1 MLQAVNKVGTSKFDK
16 GLEADFDGDDATLLF
31 DTERLK
37 QFPEDYACLEAMEAT
52 DQKILVKQ
60 WLFMK
65 YERELKVQ
73 DRERKIVKEQRK
85 REDQVNN
92 PNGVKNGRR

>member
-1 MLQAVNKVGTSKFDK
+1 MLAGAPAKIATSKFDK
-16 GLEADFDGDDATLLF
+16 GLEADFEGDDATLLF

-37 QFPEDYACLEAMEAT
+37 QFPEDYACLEAMDAT

-65 YERELKVQ
+65 YERELKIQ
-73 DRERKIVKEQRK
+73 AKEEKKVKEQRK
-85 REDQVNN
+85 KEQRLA
-92 PNGVKNGRR
+92 

>member
-1 MLQAVNKVGTSKFDK
+1 MNGALVNGVMLQANTKIATSKFDK
-16 GLEADFDGDDATLLF
+16 DLEADFEGDEATLLF

-37 QFPEDYACLEAMEAT
+37 QLPEDYACLEAMDAT

-65 YERELKVQ
+65 YERELKQ
-73 DRERKIVKEQRK
+73 
-85 REDQVNN
+85 
-92 PNGVKNGRR
+92 

>member
-1 MLQAVNKVGTSKFDK
+1 MLQGGANKIATSKFDN
-16 GLEADFDGDDATLLF
+16 GLEADFEGDEATLLF

-37 QFPEDYACLEAMEAT
+37 QFPEDYACLEALEST

-65 YERELKVQ
+65 HERELKIQ
-73 DRERKIVKEQRK
+73 AKEEKKIKEQRK
-85 REDQVNN
+85 RE
-92 PNGVKNGRR
+92 

>member
-1 MLQAVNKVGTSKFDK
+1 MLGGNKVGTSKFDK

-37 QFPEDYACLEAMEAT
+37 QFPDDYACLEAMDAT

-65 YERELKVQ
+65 HERELKIQAKSEKV
-73 DRERKIVKEQRK
+73 IKEQRK
-85 REDQVNN
+85 REQRQAQERAN
-92 PNGVKNGRR
+92 PGGKN

>member
-1 MLQAVNKVGTSKFDK
+1 MNGNLVNAVMLQANNKIGTSKFDK
-16 GLEADFDGDDATLLF
+16 GLEADFSGDEASLIF

-37 QFPEDYACLEAMEAT
+37 QFPEDYACYDALDST

-65 YERELKVQ
+65 YERELK
-73 DRERKIVKEQRK
+73 I
-85 REDQVNN
+85 
-92 PNGVKNGRR
+92 

>member
-1 MLQAVNKVGTSKFDK
+1 MLQANNKIATSKFEKD
-16 GLEADFDGDDATLLF
+16 LENSFEGDDATLIF

-37 QFPEDYACLEAMEAT
+37 QFSEDYACYAALEST

-65 YERELKVQ
+65 HERELKQ
-73 DRERKIVKEQRK
+73 QAKHDK
-85 REDQVNN
+85 
-92 PNGVKNGRR
+92 

>member
-1 MLQAVNKVGTSKFDK
+1 M
-16 GLEADFDGDDATLLF
+16 F

-37 QFPEDYACLEAMEAT
+37 QFPEDYACYEALDST

-65 YERELKVQ
+65 YERDLKVQ
-73 DRERKIVKEQRK
+73 AKEEKVIKEQKRKERKAQE
-85 REDQVNN
+85 
-92 PNGVKNGRR
+92 

>member
-1 MLQAVNKVGTSKFDK
+1 MNGALVNGVMLQGNNKIATSKFDK
-16 GLEADFDGDDATLLF
+16 GLEADFDGDEATLLF

-37 QFPEDYACLEAMEAT
+37 QFPEDYACLEALEST

-65 YERELKVQ
+65 YERALKLQ
-73 DRERKIVKEQRK
+73 AKDEKALKEQRK
-85 REDQVNN
+85 RE
-92 PNGVKNGRR
+92 R